1 MAAAMS
7 PPFLRLLPFQIL
19 GQEGPVGQHTGQLH
33 QHVGEAA
40 AAVKAHGGG
49 FQHLALLRRPEGEGD
64 DGAGAPPLLL
74 LNHDGA
80 PVGRGDAAG
89 HPQAQAQAPRPLE
102 QGVLVGLR
110 RKARPAVPHGDDRP
124 AVPPGQ
130 AHPRPA
136 ALSRRPE
143 GIGDQ
148 VEQHPAQLGGVP
160 VGEQAAVLLPGEG
173 NPGQLRQ
180 GAHLPPQLPAHAGQI
195 QGGLPQGRVLL
206 GQLQVLQVA
215 HHAHHAVQALVQ
227 DGQIGVVLRAPLL
240 LHHRGE
246 QLHRRRQV
254 VHLLPELL
262 RQERPQILRL
272 KCQTAP
278 LLPVIHSL
286 CRPALNS
293 YGKASITKFG
303 SSLKRKCRNLS
314 KPPRL
319 PILPL

>member
-1 MAAAMS
+1 MPEMRKQTLILVDLDGTLFDTVAVNAASYRAALEEVGATVTDEYYAKYCNGGYYKT
-7 PPFLRLLPFQIL
+7 FLR
-19 GQEGPVGQHTGQLH
+19 
-33 QHVGEAA
+33 
-40 AAVKAHGGG
+40 
-49 FQHLALLRRPEGEGD
+49 
-64 DGAGAPPLLL
+64 PLL
-74 LNHDGA
+74 G
-80 PVGRGDAAG
+80 GD
-89 HPQAQAQAPRPLE
+89 
-102 QGVLVGLR
+102 
-110 RKARPAVPHGDDRP
+110 
-124 AVPPGQ
+124 
-130 AHPRPA
+130 
-136 ALSRRPE
+136 
-143 GIGDQ
+143 
-148 VEQHPAQLGGVP
+148 P
-160 VGEQAAVLLPGEG
+160 VGEQAAVLLLPGEAH
-173 NPGQLRQ
+173 PGQLRQ

-195 QGGLPQGRVLL
+195 QGGLPQGRILL

-227 DGQIGVVLRAPLL
+227 DGQIGVVLRAPLF